1 MSLTYNPNLIVIAP
15 SVLSA
20 DFARLADEASK
31 AECAGADWLHLDV
44 MDGQFVPNI
53 TFGPPIVRAIR
64 NITKLPL
71 DVHLMIVEPDRYL
84 ADFAKA
90 GANIITVHAEA
101 CTHLQRTLSVIRSL
115 GCKAGVAL
123 NPHTD
128 ESVLRYVMNDLDLV
142 LLMTVNP
149 GFGGQKFIPA
159 VLPKIERIKSM
170 ANAVGNNI
178 WIEVDGGV
186 APNTAELVTKAG
198 ARAIVAGSAVF
209 SQPDYKIA
217 IDAIRKN
224 ALQGIGV

>member
-1 MSLTYNPNLIVIAP
+1 LIVIAP

>member
-1 MSLTYNPNLIVIAP
+1 
-15 SVLSA
+15 
-20 DFARLADEASK
+20 
-31 AECAGADWLHLDV
+31 
-44 MDGQFVPNI
+44 
-53 TFGPPIVRAIR
+53 
-64 NITKLPL
+64 
-71 DVHLMIVEPDRYL
+71 MIVEPDRYL